1 MAQTRNRKLVLV
13 VEDSPAQSIHL
24 QAVLEKEGIGCVL
37 ASNGQTGLYLAQA
50 LLPEAV
56 ILDLEMPLMN
66 GFEVC
71 RELKT
76 SPETMHVPVILMTR
90 FDDLDSMKQGFE
102 MGAVEFIPKD
112 SFADAVLLE
121 TLRQMKILPTRI
133 E

>member
-1 MAQTRNRKLVLV
+1 MPHNRNRKLVLV

-24 QAVLEKEGIGCVL
+24 QAVLEREGIGCVL

-56 ILDLEMPLMN
+56 ILDLELPLLS
-66 GFEVC
+66 GFDVC
-71 RELKT
+71 RELKS
-76 SPETMHVPVILMTR
+76 SPETADVPVILLTR
-90 FDDLDSMKQGFE
+90 FDDTDSVKQGFE

-121 TLRQMKILPTRI
+121 TLRQMNILPAKK
-133 E
+133 